1 MRDYNLLKNK
11 FLKDHRHAEV
21 SSLFST
27 PRADVNL
34 QAYLLHDLVI
44 FYQTELVNK
53 QNTRSTACTSSCWET
68 SRLVPSACAYM

>member
-1 MRDYNLLKNK
+1 MRDYNLLKKK

-34 QAYLLHDLVI
+34 QAYLLHDLVS
-44 FYQTELVNK
+44 FCLSN
-53 QNTRSTACTSSCWET
+53 
-68 SRLVPSACAYM
+68 

>member
-1 MRDYNLLKNK
+1 VRDYNLLKNK

-44 FYQTELVNK
+44 FCLSNWTCQQTEH
-53 QNTRSTACTSSCWET
+53 
-68 SRLVPSACAYM
+68 